1 MLENNSELKGVVG
14 AEKGSAL
21 LLEAGSS
28 VEMERLVSQ
37 LVTIMYTGPS
47 IDLGVNFRRDSNI
60 TGITSE
66 LGQPLI
72 EIIHEQ
78 VFNTSIV
85 NKIINSK
92 SVTSY
97 ARVEIQELGKILSI
111 DEIPANEREKLIGCV
126 LPSESRPDGWGKD
139 IRRVATY
146 CLLLTVAKNN
156 HRTPRA
162 SDVLEMAMLD
172 ISDVPSFYT
181 EVLNGWLIYLI
192 RDLLAVVHEIALER
206 VVVELSSNKQK
217 QFKTSDI
224 VREILSN
231 EGEINKSLRNM
242 NLLKPDESYTNLTY
256 SSLLERVIPNS
267 GPTNTNGLVRW
278 SEMMINEEQLISELL
293 THGIGVVG
301 LLPIVWILISHRL
314 DDENISSPM
323 ADYLSHNGWSRIGL
337 KQVVRPILE
346 EWEKDDTNFS
356 HMVSDLIL
364 RTIDQ
369 HIRITWSRMSRD
381 MLKDVSVLS
390 VDGEN
395 LKFKKDFEGGRTD
408 SRLSFA
414 TGWLRQLQ
422 LIDDEGI
429 TTDGKNILTRS
440 EQILGE
446 YYSKENS

>member
-47 IDLGVNFRRDSNI
+47 IDLGVNFRRKSNI

-78 VFNTSIV
+78 VINTSIV
-85 NKIINSK
+85 NKIIKSK
-92 SVTSY
+92 SVTSF
-97 ARVEIQELGKILSI
+97 AREEIRELGKILSI
-111 DEIPANEREKLIGCV
+111 DEIPSNERAKLISCV

-139 IRRVATY
+139 IRRIATY
-146 CLLLTVAKNN
+146 CLLLTVSQNKQQ
-156 HRTPRA
+156 TPSA
-162 SDVLEMAMLD
+162 ADVLEMAMHD

-192 RDLLAVVHEIALER
+192 RDLLAVVHEITLER

-231 EGEINKSLRNM
+231 EGEINKSLRNL

-256 SSLLERVIPNS
+256 SSLLARVIPNS
-267 GPTNTNGLVRW
+267 GQTNTNGLVRW

-293 THGIGVVG
+293 SHDLGVVG

-314 DDENISSPM
+314 DDDNISSPM

-337 KQVVRPILE
+337 KQVVRPILV
-346 EWEKDDTNFS
+346 EWEKDDANFS

-369 HIRITWSRMSRD
+369 HLRITWSRMSRD

-390 VDGEN
+390 VDGEK

-422 LIDDEGI
+422 LIDAKGI
-429 TTDGKNILTRS
+429 TTGGKSILTRS
-440 EQILGE
+440 EQILAQ
-446 YYSKENS
+446 YYAKENS